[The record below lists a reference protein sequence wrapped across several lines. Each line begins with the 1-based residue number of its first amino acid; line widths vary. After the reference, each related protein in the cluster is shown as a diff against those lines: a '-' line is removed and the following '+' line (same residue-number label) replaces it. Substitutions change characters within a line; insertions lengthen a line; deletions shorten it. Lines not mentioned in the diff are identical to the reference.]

1 MTANVILLRNL
12 RHRVFHDT
20 PPHFGKRFLCQN
32 LTMNFLK
39 TVSRHALSCN
49 KNAVDR
55 SIAVLTTQRR
65 SYYVDESPTVGKIVD
80 RNSPDFKVR
89 IHVVLSTY
97 KHQSRIQDSD
107 RRVNCVGLAVRFDN

>member
-1 MTANVILLRNL
+1 
-12 RHRVFHDT
+12 
-20 PPHFGKRFLCQN
+20 
-32 LTMNFLK
+32 MNFLK